1 MSLIEKYLYYL
12 KNSLYSNY
20 FSIKGRASVYE
31 YRIFISYVLLIVIIP
46 LLIEETI
53 FDFMYEENIFDQNI
67 SLWLSYIFLIAIP
80 LITITIRRLH
90 DLNLPTASIFLVFM
104 VQAFELPNLESVGD
118 IAVVTSLCFIKG
130 KIENNKFGEVFK

>member
-1 MSLIEKYLYYL
+1 
-12 KNSLYSNY
+12 
-20 FSIKGRASVYE
+20 
-31 YRIFISYVLLIVIIP
+31 
-46 LLIEETI
+46 
-53 FDFMYEENIFDQNI
+53 
-67 SLWLSYIFLIAIP
+67 
-80 LITITIRRLH
+80 LH